1 MKISQVALTFLPAAS
16 AFAPRDAGIP
26 NTKMSLNAALVSESS
41 SNKPIYDPLGLYP
54 DDSPERMAGLIK
66 PLETFP
72 EPTKRVSD
80 PLRIYADKLEVSE
93 VVEMSP
99 SLPFLPQPEH
109 LDGTLPGDRG
119 FDPFNFSSNAG
130 ALEWNRKSEQKH
142 GRIAMLA
149 AVGWPIAELFHKTIA
164 ASFDMEP
171 LLASHDRVPSI
182 LNDGLSHAPFPAFWI
197 PVIAA
202 TAAIEFAET
211 FKEEAQGDLSV
222 DDNIRGN
229 QQFVQ
234 EAEIFN
240 GRLAMLAITGFAAQ
254 EFFLQSAVVD
264 QIPIFFKPLN
274 VAFEQLMV

>member
-1 MKISQVALTFLPAAS
+1 MKISQVALAFLPAAS

-26 NTKMSLNAALVSESS
+26 NTKMTLNAALVSDLST
-41 SNKPIYDPLGLYP
+41 NKLIYDPLGLYP

-66 PLETFP
+66 PLETFA

-80 PLRIYADKLEVSE
+80 PLRIYADKLEVAE

-211 FKEEAQGDLSV
+211 FKEEAQGDLSA
-222 DDNIRGN
+222 DGNIRGK

-274 VAFEQLMV
+274 VAFEQLMM